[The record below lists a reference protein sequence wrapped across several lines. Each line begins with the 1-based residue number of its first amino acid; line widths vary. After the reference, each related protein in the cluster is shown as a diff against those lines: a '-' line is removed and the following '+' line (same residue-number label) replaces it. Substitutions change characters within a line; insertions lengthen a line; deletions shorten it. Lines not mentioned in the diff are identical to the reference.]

1 MSSPPKR
8 VALVERKSI
17 FVRLWGWPVLIPA
30 EDVEDL
36 GQLGMQQGL
45 GRRNESVTEQV
56 PASRGPIP
64 APPRRANVL
73 PDRGRAPAQSGLRC
87 PYDAGGASVA
97 RGTIAW
103 GPLDAKAST
112 VVKAPSMLYL
122 PALRGWYGDAGGHQA
137 SPVRER
143 REAAEQLLGW
153 NMPRGT
159 EGR

>member
-1 MSSPPKR
+1 M
-8 VALVERKSI
+8 ERKSI

-45 GRRNESVTEQV
+45 GPRNESVTEQV

-112 VVKAPSMLYL
+112 VVKAPSML
-122 PALRGWYGDAGGHQA
+122 
-137 SPVRER
+137 
-143 REAAEQLLGW
+143 
-153 NMPRGT
+153 
-159 EGR
+159 

>member
-1 MSSPPKR
+1 
-8 VALVERKSI
+8 
-17 FVRLWGWPVLIPA
+17 
-30 EDVEDL
+30 
-36 GQLGMQQGL
+36 MQQGL

-97 RGTIAW
+97 WGTIVWAARRQGVHGRKSSVHALPTSVARVVW
-103 GPLDAKAST
+103 GGRRP
-112 VVKAPSMLYL
+112 P
-122 PALRGWYGDAGGHQA
+122 GA

-153 NMPRGT
+153 NMPPGT
-159 EGR
+159 GDAPVSSRVRQRPSVFFP